1 MRQRDRLKKHVWIEV
16 GDGKQCRMWLDLWL
30 QGGPILKR
38 VGEWVLFN
46 AVSRYKARL
55 LGFISSDGEW
65 SWMRVSIELID
76 LWDKVHVTPSSKLPA
91 SIA

>member
-1 MRQRDRLKKHVWIEV
+1 
-16 GDGKQCRMWLDLWL
+16 MWLDLWL

-55 LGFISSDGEW
+55 LEFISSDGEW
-65 SWMRVSIELID
+65 RWMRVSIELID
-76 LWDKVHVTPSSKLPA
+76 FVQYESGRLFMFEYWASVGLGLGSS
-91 SIA
+91 